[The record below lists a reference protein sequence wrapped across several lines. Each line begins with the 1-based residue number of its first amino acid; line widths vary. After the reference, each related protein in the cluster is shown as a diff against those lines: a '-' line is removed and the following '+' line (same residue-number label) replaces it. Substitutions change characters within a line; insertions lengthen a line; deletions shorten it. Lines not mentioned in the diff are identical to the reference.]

1 MMTEKELI
9 ERDKQ
14 RDLGAELLES
24 IQQMKAGQ
32 KAAVHQVQV
41 SEVSAARHKIG
52 LSQTAFAELMG
63 VSKRTL
69 QEWEQGRKKPSG
81 AANSLL
87 RIAIKRPDVLRE
99 VFGDAA

>member
-1 MMTEKELI
+1 MMNEKKLI
-9 ERDKQ
+9 ERDAS

-24 IQQMKAGQ
+24 VKQMKAGQ
-32 KAAVHQVQV
+32 KAAVHQVKVSAV
-41 SEVSAARHKIG
+41 SEARHKIG
-52 LSQTAFAELMG
+52 LSQSQFADLMG

-69 QEWEQGRKKPSG
+69 QEWEQGRKQPSG

-87 RIAIKRPDVLRE
+87 RIAIQRPDVLRE